1 MVQIKVAYG
10 CQKWSRKFFYEVMC
24 KSSRERQSFVIPNFC
39 MVIDHQESFKEKI
52 SCEFTFD
59 YFIKVLMFEDLPVEN
74 GKPLHPDACT

>member
-39 MVIDHQESFKEKI
+39 MVMDYQESFKEKKVAN
-52 SCEFTFD
+52 SHFD
-59 YFIKVLMFEDLPVEN
+59 YFIKVLMSEDLLVEN
-74 GKPLHPDACT
+74 GKPLHPDA